1 MIFKRGI
8 RLELITSIVV
18 LTLFA
23 VTTIGFMGLTTVENA
38 SVFRKAKEAESIA
51 KLVKF
56 LITKAD
62 LTDSLANAN
71 DPMVYEL
78 ENVLSSVGIYDV
90 VLRDDRGE
98 VLMSRGKIFGE
109 HFGEPVQ
116 SDIVDTPKGE
126 VIIDSNGIVVTAVNG
141 EGVSSFFQGPAKHLL
156 VSITDKSNNK
166 KLNRIIFTISLSDI
180 AIDSKYL
187 RSLFLI
193 LAIVDALVIIAIG
206 LVRLNI
212 SVMRPL
218 KKLESAAI
226 RISGGAY
233 GDRAVLTVQNEF
245 GSLAKSFNTMAE
257 KLESEIK
264 RLERVNTELV
274 TTQDEL
280 LRSSIL
286 ASMGRLAAG
295 IAHEI
300 GNPLG
305 AVSGY
310 IEILEKGVKDKTE
323 EKDILKRAATELA
336 RINII
341 VREFLDVSRPGGA
354 TGPVDAVHL
363 NSLLEEVSQTMSYDA
378 SFADISMELV
388 LSDRLKAVRIDE
400 GKLRQVII
408 NLLKNSSDAMEGR
421 GTITLSTGLEDVLEE
436 HIGNVGRRKGDTY
449 IDSDKIKDPYH
460 KIYCYIAVH
469 DDGCGMDSEIAK
481 NIFEPFYT
489 TKATGKGTGLG
500 LFMAQT
506 IVKAYGGKIEVMSEV
521 GSGTEFKVYL
531 PVVSEFGRGN
541 RASDKPD
548 G

>member
-8 RLELITSIVV
+8 RAELITSIVA
-18 LTLFA
+18 LTLLA

-38 SVFRKAKEAESIA
+38 SVYRKAKEAESVA
-51 KLVKF
+51 RLVKF

-62 LTDSLANAN
+62 LTDSLTNAN

-90 VLRDDRGE
+90 VLRDDSGE
-98 VLMSRGKIFGE
+98 VLMSRGKILEE
-109 HFGEPVQ
+109 H
-116 SDIVDTPKGE
+116 ILRDTMTGADVPLHIEGE
-126 VIIDSNGIVVTAVNG
+126 VMLDSGGIVVTAVSGNG
-141 EGVSSFFQGPAKHLL
+141 VNGFFRGPAKHLF
-156 VSITDKSNNK
+156 VSIADESGS
-166 KLNRIIFTISLSDI
+166 LEFNRIIFTMSLADI

-187 RSLFLI
+187 RSLFLV

-257 KLESEIK
+257 KLEGEIK

-310 IEILEKGVKDKTE
+310 LEILSRGVKDKAE
-323 EKDILKRAATELA
+323 EKDILNRASTELA
-336 RINII
+336 RINVI

-354 TGPVDAVHL
+354 AAPVDAVHL
-363 NSLLEEVSQTMSYDA
+363 NNLLEEVSQTISYDA
-378 SFADISMELV
+378 SFCDITMELV
-388 LSDRLKAVRIDE
+388 LSERLRPVRVDE

-421 GTITLSTGLEDVLEE
+421 GTITLSTGLEDVFEE
-436 HIGNVGRRKGDTY
+436 HIGQVGRRKGDVY

-460 KIYCYIAVH
+460 RAYCYIAVH
-469 DDGCGMDSEIAK
+469 DDGCGMDDETAR

-506 IVKAYGGKIEVMSEV
+506 IVKAYGGKIEVMSEI
-521 GSGTEFKVYL
+521 GTGTEFKVYL
-531 PVVSEFGRGN
+531 PVAEE
-541 RASDKPD
+541 SDDRPN
-548 G
+548 GEPGS